1 MQWSRRMVISSIV
14 ACLLAPARGQAQWA
28 VIDASNLAQTTL
40 TAFNTARG
48 LVQQGVQIAHEVEL
62 IKNQLEQLAY
72 DAANLTALPLQIV
85 DDLISAMNSYEALL
99 RQAEGLKYQYETIT
113 SAFENL
119 YPRIGSGYTP
129 RSITGKVKQM
139 LFQIRA
145 GAQGAMQAQAILE
158 RITDQKQRVQRLVVA
173 SDAAPG
179 LLAAQQA
186 NNNLMAVIAEQ
197 NVSLQQLHAASYRAQ
212 ASVAAAQA
220 IEADAAQSLADA
232 WLQHYGRMAPVEG
245 VGIPEFR

>member
-1 MQWSRRMVISSIV
+1 MVISSVI
-14 ACLLAPARGQAQWA
+14 ACLLVPKPGHTQWA
-28 VIDASNLAQTTL
+28 VIDASNLVQTTL
-40 TAFNTARG
+40 TAANTAKALINDG
-48 LVQQGVQIAHEVEL
+48 IQIAHEVEF
-62 IKNQLEQLAY
+62 IKNQLDQLAY

-85 DDLISAMNSYEALL
+85 EALISTINSYEALL
-99 RQAEGLKYQYETIT
+99 RQAEGLKYQYASIT
-113 SAFENL
+113 QAFENL

-129 RSITGKVKQM
+129 ASVTGKVKQM
-139 LFQIRA
+139 LFQVRA

-186 NNNLMAVIAEQ
+186 NNNLMAVIAAQ
-197 NVSLQQLHAASYRAQ
+197 QVSLQQLHAASYRAQ
-212 ASVAAAQA
+212 ASVVAAQA

-232 WLQHYGRMAPVEG
+232 WLQNYGSMAPVDG

>member
-1 MQWSRRMVISSIV
+1 ML
-14 ACLLAPARGQAQWA
+14 ACLLVPKPGYSQWA
-28 VIDASNLAQTTL
+28 VIDGSNLVQTTL
-40 TAFNTARG
+40 TAANTAKALINDG
-48 LVQQGVQIAHEVEL
+48 IQIAHEVEF
-62 IKNQLEQLAY
+62 IKNQLDQLAY
-72 DAANLTALPLQIV
+72 DAANLTALPPQIV
-85 DDLISAMNSYEALL
+85 DDLINAMNSYEALL
-99 RQAEGLKYQYETIT
+99 RQAEGLKYQYESIT

-129 RSITGKVKQM
+129 SSITGKVKQM
-139 LFQIRA
+139 LSQVRA

-158 RITDQKQRVQRLVVA
+158 RITDQKRRVQRLVVA

-197 NVSLQQLHAASYRAQ
+197 NASLQQLHAASYRAQ
-212 ASVAAAQA
+212 ASVIAAQA
-220 IEADAAQSLADA
+220 IEADAAQALADA
-232 WLQHYGRMAPVEG
+232 WLQHYGSMAPVEG